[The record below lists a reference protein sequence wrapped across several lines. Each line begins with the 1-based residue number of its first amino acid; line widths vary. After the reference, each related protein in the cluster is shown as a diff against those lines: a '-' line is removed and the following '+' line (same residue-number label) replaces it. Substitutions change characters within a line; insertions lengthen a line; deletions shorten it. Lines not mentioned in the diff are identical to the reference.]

1 MNIVEGAYTVAPGSR
16 FAVIQS
22 RFNQAVTDSL
32 VQGALDVL
40 TRHGVAADAIDIIRV
55 PGAFEIPYAARL
67 ACDGD
72 YAAVICLGAV
82 VRGDT
87 PHFEYVAQ
95 HSTAG
100 VAALNARGR
109 APVILGILTCD
120 TMEQARDRAGG
131 KAGNKGGE
139 AALTAVEMADL
150 RRRLTGDRPAG

>member
-1 MNIVEGAYTVAPGSR
+1 
-16 FAVIQS
+16 
-22 RFNQAVTDSL
+22 
-32 VQGALDVL
+32 
-40 TRHGVAADAIDIIRV
+40 
-55 PGAFEIPYAARL
+55 ARL

-87 PHFEYVAQ
+87 PHFDYVAQ

-100 VAALNARGR
+100 VAALNARGQ